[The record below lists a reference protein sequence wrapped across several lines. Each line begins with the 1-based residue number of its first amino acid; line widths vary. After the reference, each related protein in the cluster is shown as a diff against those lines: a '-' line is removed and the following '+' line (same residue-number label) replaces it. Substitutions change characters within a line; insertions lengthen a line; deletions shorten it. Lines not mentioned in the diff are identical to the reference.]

1 MKKLIINT
9 SKTEKGYSASCDIIA
24 GWVVAYTGDFS
35 GFVEYVKESIDFY
48 VECATEDE
56 EVIPDVLLGDYE
68 ILYSFDIKS
77 LLWHYN
83 KFFSY
88 ASLEHIT
95 GINQRQLWHYAVGK
109 SKPRPK
115 QREKIIT
122 SLNRLGAELTALSI

>member
-1 MKKLIINT
+1 MKKLIINV
-9 SKTEKGYSASCDIIA
+9 SKTEKGYSASCDILA
-24 GWVVAYTGDFS
+24 GWVVAYSGDFS
-35 GFVEYVKESIDFY
+35 GFAEYLKESIDFY
-48 VECATEDE
+48 VECATEDRE
-56 EVIPDVLLGDYE
+56 LIPDVLSGECE
-68 ILYSFDIKS
+68 ILYRFDIQS

-115 QREKIIT
+115 QIEKIIT
-122 SLNRLGAELTALSI
+122 SLNRLGKELTILSI

>member
-56 EVIPDVLLGDYE
+56 EIIPDVLLGDYE
-68 ILYSFDIKS
+68 ILYSFDIQS

-109 SKPRPK
+109 SKPRLK
-115 QREKIIT
+115 QREKIVT
-122 SLNRLGAELTALSI
+122 SLNRLGVELTSLSI